1 MSVTTLAAASFISTI
16 KLRYDEERPR
26 SPRTWEE
33 SLHLRLHTEL
43 HDIVLHCMIL
53 VYIIIHIHL
62 QLHRHNIIII
72 MYMYILVLYIC
83 LGSID
88 NSYNNINFT
97 LLIFH
102 V

>member
-1 MSVTTLAAASFISTI
+1 MEN
-16 KLRYDEERPR
+16 EERPR
-26 SPRTWEE
+26 SPRTWED
-33 SLHLRLHTEL
+33 SLRLRLHTEL
-43 HDIVLHCMIL
+43 HDIVLRCMIL

-62 QLHRHNIIII
+62 QLHRHHNNN
-72 MYMYILVLYIC
+72 YYVHLLVLYIC

>member
-1 MSVTTLAAASFISTI
+1 MEN
-16 KLRYDEERPR
+16 EEQPR

-33 SLHLRLHTEL
+33 SLRLRLNTEL
-43 HDIVLHCMIL
+43 HDIVLRCMIL

-62 QLHRHNIIII
+62 QLHRHNNNN
-72 MYMYILVLYIC
+72 YYVHVLVLYIC
-83 LGSID
+83 LGFID